1 MIVSPQVLQPFRMLS
16 FQLFR
21 DWFVEACKRSGM
33 PIKKDLPIPWNLK
46 VILAKVG
53 LCFSLNKHKKKLII
67 CTSGKPQYF
76 AWPWCYFYEI
86 IPVIWDCWP
95 ECESALCRFIRHN
108 QVKTIFCTASQ
119 TAAMVKRL
127 FPKIDAV
134 WLPEGIDISV
144 YPKGPTLRERT
155 IDILEMGRKME
166 SVHNII
172 LAHQFKQPVVHLYQ
186 TDKLVFPDNESMV
199 AGMQNTKI
207 SICYPQSDTNPE
219 HAGNIETMTQRY
231 WEFMLTGALIV
242 GRAPKEL
249 VDFCGYNPVIEL
261 GDQPAEQIEDML
273 EHISDYQSLVDRN
286 RATAEQIGSWDSRM
300 SLVMEHLK

>member
-1 MIVSPQVLQPFRMLS
+1 MSYKISVLEPYRQKS

-21 DWFVEACKRSGM
+21 VWFAQACTRGGIEHQ
-33 PIKKDLPIPWNLK
+33 PDIPLTWNLRLLLGK
-46 VILAKVG
+46 LG
-53 LCFSLNKHKKKLII
+53 LCFNIFKLKRLLV
-67 CTSGKPQYF
+67 CSGGKPEYYS
-76 AWPWCYFYEI
+76 WPWCYFCDI
-86 IPVIWDCWP
+86 IPVVWDCWP
-95 ECESALCRFIRHN
+95 ECESALLRFVRRN
-108 QVKTIFCTASQ
+108 RVKTIFCTASH
-119 TAAMVKRL
+119 TASMVKRAI
-127 FPKIDAV
+127 PSVDAV

-144 YPKGPTLRERT
+144 YPKGPALQERN

-166 SVHNII
+166 SVHNVI
-172 LAHQFKQPVVHLYQ
+172 LAHRFKQPVVHLYQ

-249 VDFCGYNPVIEL
+249 VKFCGYNPVVEL
-261 GDQPAEQIEDML
+261 GDKPAEQIESIL
-273 EHISDYQSLVDRN
+273 AHISDYQPLVDKN
-286 RATAEQIGSWDSRM
+286 RATAERIGSWDSRM
-300 SLVMEHLK
+300 DLVKEHLK